1 MSLKKRPLLK
11 VYYSDIPNMGDQ
23 LNALVIERC
32 FGYDV
37 MPTIPLKADLCGIG
51 SGLGLLGV
59 RPGGKRE
66 AAFASRRHP
75 LYVWGTGFI
84 RNGSDDVL
92 PRVGVDY
99 RVVRGELSRR
109 RVEAALGRPLDI
121 PTGDAGLL
129 APSLLDGPVE
139 KRYRLGVIPHFRER
153 GDERLR
159 RLASLAPDST
169 VIDLCA
175 PPLEVI
181 RQIASCELIF
191 SSSLHGL
198 IVADAFGIPNMH
210 VRASGALIGDGFKFD
225 DYYSGY
231 GVHHDGIDLSD
242 GGIDSVSVIGDR
254 YRIPREL
261 VEEKQRMLY
270 EMFPFRERI
279 PVGSEPPERIGR
291 LAQAVRLVMP
301 CGLLR
306 RKVGRVQAV
315 KFDIPARARS
325 EQGLSGRLIRW
336 LVPFGSVVAE
346 RARIFGETHVD
357 IVCGGALCRTLLW
370 QKAGSGRVPKVSV
383 VLPVYNVA
391 QYLRQALESISVQT
405 LNEIEIIAVDDGST
419 DGSGAIL
426 DEYAKEEPRLKVVH
440 VPNGGAG
447 AARNVGLE
455 RARGEYLFFCD
466 PDDWCEPRLL
476 RCLYDRARKTDAD
489 VVVSGKTVVDAETET
504 VVKRVYPPEKW
515 TRCRKALDPVSI
527 ADRIFK
533 GSWSSPWNK
542 LFRRAFAIESGIR
555 FQNTPRSNDVFF
567 VYTSLARAKRVAYLK
582 CADYCYRENR
592 RGCLSLTKD
601 KHPTASFDAYAAI
614 EESLRAHELWSV
626 FRKGYL
632 RVYLP
637 WMVSNLRQFRSEASW
652 ELCYPRIRER
662 FLAFRG
668 EVGGSFSG
676 IVPERAIES
685 VDLICREADS
695 GTVRK
700 ALQAAGDPP
709 RER

>member
-1 MSLKKRPLLK
+1 MTLKKRPLLK
-11 VYYSDIPNMGDQ
+11 VYYADIPNMGDQ

-32 FGYDV
+32 FGHDV
-37 MPTIPLKADLCGIG
+37 MPTPPLKADLCGIG
-51 SGLGLLGV
+51 SGLGNLGV

-66 AAFASRRHP
+66 AAFAGRRRP
-75 LYVWGTGFI
+75 LHVWGTGFI
-84 RNGSDDVL
+84 RNGADDVL
-92 PRVGVDY
+92 PRSGVDY

-109 RVEAALGRPLDI
+109 RVEVALERPLDI

-129 APSLLDGPVE
+129 APRLLDGPVE

-159 RLASLAPDST
+159 RLSALASDST

-181 RQIASCELIF
+181 RQIAACELIL

-198 IVADAFGIPNMH
+198 IVADAFGIPNLH

-231 GVHHDGIDLSD
+231 GVPHDSIDLAE
-242 GGIDSVSVIGDR
+242 GGIDSVAVIGDR

-270 EMFPFRERI
+270 ETFPFRERI
-279 PVGSEPPERIGR
+279 PVGSEPPEPMNR
-291 LAQAVRLVMP
+291 LAQAVRLVTP

-315 KFDIPARARS
+315 KFDVPARVRF
-325 EQGLSGRLIRW
+325 EQGLSGRLFRW
-336 LVPFGSVVAE
+336 LVPFGFVAAE
-346 RARIFGETHVD
+346 RARIFGEAHAD

-370 QKAGSGRVPKVSV
+370 QKAGSGRAPKVSV

-391 QYLRQALESISVQT
+391 KYLRQALESISAQT
-405 LNEIEIIAVDDGST
+405 LKAIEIIAVDDGST
-419 DGSGAIL
+419 DGDDL
-426 DEYAKEEPRLKVVH
+426 DEYAKTEPRLKVVH
-440 VPNGGAG
+440 LPNGGAG

-466 PDDWCEPRLL
+466 PDDWCESRLL
-476 RCLYDRARKTDAD
+476 WSLYDRVHKTDAD
-489 VVVSGKTVVDAETET
+489 VVVAGKTVVDAETGT
-504 VVKRVYPPEKW
+504 VVKRACPPEKW
-515 TRCRKALDPVSI
+515 THCRKALDPEFI

-533 GSWSSPWNK
+533 CSWSSPWNK
-542 LFRRAFAIESGIR
+542 LFRRAFVIESGIH

-582 CADYCYRENR
+582 CAEYCYRENR
-592 RGCLSLTKD
+592 RGCLSLSKD
-601 KHPTASFDAYAAI
+601 KHPMASFDAYAAI
-614 EESLRAHELWSV
+614 EESLRAHGLWPV

-637 WMVSNLRQFRSEASW
+637 WMISNLRQFRSESSW

-662 FLAFRG
+662 FLAFRQ
-668 EVGGSFSG
+668 EVGGTFSG
-676 IVPERAIES
+676 IVPDRAIES
-685 VDLICREADS
+685 VDLICREADVAS
-695 GTVRK
+695 ARK
-700 ALQAAGDPP
+700 ALQK
-709 RER
+709 ES

>member
-1 MSLKKRPLLK
+1 MSLKKRPLLR
-11 VYYSDIPNMGDQ
+11 VYYADIPNMGDQ
-23 LNALVIERC
+23 LNALVIKRC

-37 MPTIPLKADLCGIG
+37 MPASPLKADLSGIG

-66 AAFASRRHP
+66 AVFARRKRP

-84 RNGSDDVL
+84 RGGSNDVM

-109 RVEAALGRPLDI
+109 RVEAATGLSLDI

-129 APSLLDGPVE
+129 APRLLDGPVE

-153 GDERLR
+153 DDGRIR
-159 RLASLAPDST
+159 RLAALASDST

-175 PPLEVI
+175 PPLDVI
-181 RQIASCELIF
+181 RQIASCELII

-198 IVADAFGIPNMH
+198 IVADAFGIPNLH

-231 GVHHDGIDLSD
+231 GVAHDGVDLSD
-242 GGIDSVSVIGDR
+242 GGVDSVAVIVDR

-261 VEEKQRMLY
+261 VEAKQRMLY
-270 EMFPFRERI
+270 ETFPFRERVS
-279 PVGSEPPERIGR
+279 VGSEPPEPMGR
-291 LAQAVRLVMP
+291 LAQAVRLMTP

-306 RKVGRVQAV
+306 REAGRVQSV
-315 KFDIPARARS
+315 RFDAPAKARS
-325 EQGLSGRLIRW
+325 EQGLGGRLFRW
-336 LVPFGSVVAE
+336 LVPFGFAAAK
-346 RARIFGETHVD
+346 RARIFGETHAD
-357 IVCGGALCRTLLW
+357 IVRGGALCRTLLW
-370 QKAGSGRVPKVSV
+370 QKTSSDRIPKVSV

-391 QYLRQALESISVQT
+391 RYLSRALESISAQA
-405 LNEIEIIAVDDGST
+405 LKELEIIAVDDGST

-426 DEYAKEEPRLKVVH
+426 DEYAKTEPRLKVVH
-440 VPNGGAG
+440 IPNGGAG

-476 RCLYDRARKTDAD
+476 RRLYDRARKTDAD
-489 VVVSGKTVVDAETET
+489 IVVAGKTVVDAETET

-515 TRCRKALDPVSI
+515 MRSREALEPVVI

-542 LFRRAFAIESGIR
+542 LFRRGFVTENGIR

-592 RGCLSLTKD
+592 SGCLSLSKD
-601 KHPTASFDAYAAI
+601 RHPTASFDAYAAI
-614 EESLRAHELWSV
+614 EKSLREHGLWPT
-626 FRKGYL
+626 FRKGFL

-637 WMVSNLRQFRSEASW
+637 WMVKNLQQFRSEASW
-652 ELCYPRIRER
+652 ELCYPLIRAR
-662 FLAFRG
+662 FLALRE
-668 EVGGSFSG
+668 EVGGTFSG

-685 VDLICREADS
+685 VDLICREADIAS
-695 GTVRK
+695 VRK
-700 ALQAAGDPP
+700 VLQAGL
-709 RER
+709 

>member
-1 MSLKKRPLLK
+1 MPLKKRPLLS
-11 VYYSDIPNMGDQ
+11 VYYADIPNMGDQ

-37 MPTIPLKADLCGIG
+37 MPASPLKADLSGIG

-59 RPGGKRE
+59 KRGGKRE
-66 AAFASRRHP
+66 AAFAQRKRP

-84 RNGSDDVL
+84 RSGLDDVL
-92 PRVGVDY
+92 PRTGVDY

-109 RVEAALGRPLDI
+109 RVEAALGRSLDI

-129 APSLLDGPVE
+129 APRLLDGPVE

-153 GDERLR
+153 DDGRIR
-159 RLASLAPDST
+159 RLAAITADST

-175 PPLEVI
+175 PPLDVI
-181 RQIASCELIF
+181 RQIASCELII

-198 IVADAFGIPNMH
+198 IVADAFGIPNLH

-231 GVHHDGIDLSD
+231 GVAHDGVDLSD
-242 GGIDSVSVIGDR
+242 GGIDSVAIIGDR

-261 VEEKQRMLY
+261 VEAKQRMLY
-270 EMFPFRERI
+270 ETFPFRERVL
-279 PVGSEPPERIGR
+279 VGSEPPEPMGR
-291 LAQAVRLVMP
+291 LAQAVRLMTP

-306 RKVGRVQAV
+306 RAVGRVQAV
-315 KFDIPARARS
+315 RFDVPAKARS
-325 EQGLSGRLIRW
+325 EQGSSGRAFRW
-336 LVPFGSVVAE
+336 LVPFGFAAAK
-346 RARIFGETHVD
+346 RARIFGETRAD
-357 IVCGGALCRTLLW
+357 IVRGGALCRTLLW
-370 QKAGSGRVPKVSV
+370 QKTSSDRVPKVSV

-391 QYLRQALESISVQT
+391 QYLRRALESISAQT
-405 LNEIEIIAVDDGST
+405 LKEIEIIAVDDGST

-426 DEYAKEEPRLKVVH
+426 DDYAKTEPRLTVVH
-440 VPNGGAG
+440 IPNGGAG

-466 PDDWCEPRLL
+466 PDDWCEPRML
-476 RCLYDRARKTDAD
+476 RRLYDRAHKTDAD
-489 VVVSGKTVVDAETET
+489 VVVSGKTVVDADTGA
-504 VVKRVYPPEKW
+504 VVKRAYPPDSWSRRRE
-515 TRCRKALDPVSI
+515 AIDPVSI

-542 LFRRAFAIESGIR
+542 LFRRGFAMEAGIR

-567 VYTSLARAKRVAYLK
+567 VYTSLARAKHVAYLK

-592 RGCLSLTKD
+592 SGCLSLSKD

-614 EESLRAHELWSV
+614 EGSLREHGLWPT
-626 FRKGYL
+626 FRTGFL

-637 WMVSNLRQFRSEASW
+637 WMISNLRQFRSEASW
-652 ELCYPRIRER
+652 KLCYPRIRER
-662 FLAFRG
+662 FLAFRQ
-668 EVGGSFSG
+668 EVDGTFSG
-676 IVPERAIES
+676 IVPERAIRS
-685 VDLICREADS
+685 VDLVCREADVTS
-695 GTVRK
+695 ARK
-700 ALQAAGDPP
+700 ALQK
-709 RER
+709 ES